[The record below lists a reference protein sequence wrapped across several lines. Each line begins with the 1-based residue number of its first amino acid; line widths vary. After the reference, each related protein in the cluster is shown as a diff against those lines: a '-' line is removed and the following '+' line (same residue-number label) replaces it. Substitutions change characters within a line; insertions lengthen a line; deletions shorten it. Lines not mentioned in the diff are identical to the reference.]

1 VSINAKKAGPFDAAT
16 VESLIALM
24 TQNDLSEIYLRDG
37 SQHLR
42 LRRGGAAPTV
52 AAPVTA
58 PAAHAGTPMPAS
70 TPPASEPA
78 PNSVASPKKN
88 FLEIKSETVGIFYQ
102 QPKPGDPPYVKL
114 GDRVTLTKP
123 VGMIVVMKTNH
134 EIQAGCTGV
143 IAEILVENEQAI
155 EFGQVLFRVDPS

>member
-1 VSINAKKAGPFDAAT
+1 VSITAKKTGPFDVKT

-42 LRRGGAAPTV
+42 LRRGVATPTGAPTGMAPQAPRPPAASASLATEAAPTLM
-52 AAPVTA
+52 AA
-58 PAAHAGTPMPAS
+58 S
-70 TPPASEPA
+70 
-78 PNSVASPKKN
+78 KKN
-88 FLEIKSETVGIFYQ
+88 LLEIKSETVGIFYA

-114 GDRVTLTKP
+114 GDRVTPPKP

-143 IAEILVENEQAI
+143 IAEILVENEQAV